1 MRGIMDKRSRMHLE
15 GWKSITRQKYAKL
28 LLKAIYI
35 QNWKSTVA
43 QILVQICTVM
53 MNGSITD
60 RDTYAS

>member
-15 GWKSITRQKYAKL
+15 GWKYAKL

-43 QILVQICTVM
+43 QILVQICTIM